1 MTALIVVAVI
11 AALVL
16 LVALW
21 FIVTYN
27 RLVRQRNHVQDAW
40 AQVEVQLKRRYDL
53 VPNLVETV
61 KGYAAHESQTL
72 EAVTQARASA
82 VNAQNPAERAA
93 GDNALTGALRSLFAV
108 SESYPDLKANQNFL
122 SLQQQ
127 LEETESRISYS
138 RQYYND
144 AVLGLNN
151 AVSTF
156 PSALVA
162 STAHIGRAEFFQTG
176 PGEEGPV
183 AVHF

>member
-1 MTALIVVAVI
+1 VTAVIVVVVI
-11 AALVL
+11 AVLV
-16 LVALW
+16 VVVGLW
-21 FIVTYN
+21 FAVTYN

-61 KGYAAHESQTL
+61 KGYAAHERQTL
-72 EAVTQARASA
+72 EAVTEARAGA
-82 VNAQNPAERAA
+82 VQAQSPGEQAA
-93 GDNALTGALRSLFAV
+93 GENALTGALRSLFAV
-108 SESYPDLKANQNFL
+108 AESYPDLKANQNFL
-122 SLQQQ
+122 GLQQQ
-127 LEETESRISYS
+127 VEETESRIAYA

-151 AVSTF
+151 SVSTF

-162 STAHIGRAEFFQTG
+162 STAHIARAEFFRTG

-183 AVHF
+183 AVRF